1 MYIYI
6 YISRIGFHLLAQSL
20 LGIRGFPCKQLPLW
34 GLAPPPSQVYKPV
47 QSSSRAKRCEQP
59 RNGLVVEGAV
69 EWYTCGNL
77 EALHKKGHHIAY
89 CILLVTPL
97 VSSLKGF
104 MFDTPF
110 CFARESRGIGD
121 LLGRWMW
128 QGLWRSLWSFRNKYV
143 DDRLWVKDSDYHHHV
158 DSCCMILPALPFLD
172 SHVLKHLQQ
181 GCLNRG
187 PTLSPFFRATFQ
199 VDVFIPPGEAKC
211 MSVTSLQAAFLWWDE
226 ATTLLYYSQNKRRLY
241 QCSRI
246 KRWDVIVH
254 DQSCFFACHHQRS
267 CRNGSIWR
275 CLANLAFRSDNCQEE
290 GHRSTKD
297 HL

>member
-1 MYIYI
+1 
-6 YISRIGFHLLAQSL
+6 
-20 LGIRGFPCKQLPLW
+20 
-34 GLAPPPSQVYKPV
+34 
-47 QSSSRAKRCEQP
+47 
-59 RNGLVVEGAV
+59 
-69 EWYTCGNL
+69 
-77 EALHKKGHHIAY
+77 
-89 CILLVTPL
+89 
-97 VSSLKGF
+97 

-110 CFARESRGIGD
+110 CFARESQGIGD

-143 DDRLWVKDSDYHHHV
+143 DDRLWVKDSDCHHV
-158 DSCCMILPALPFLD
+158 DSCCITSPALPFLD
-172 SHVLKHLQQ
+172 SHVLKHLQH

-187 PTLSPFFRATFQ
+187 PTLSPLFRATFQ

-226 ATTLLYYSQNKRRLY
+226 ATTLLYYCQNKQRLY

-297 HL
+297 HLWVKETLCLWQFFTICLSPGDLKGGMRHTPQNAHVEGWSVSNTQKRQDPSNVI